1 MKLAPEGAKVI
12 EVLQQA
18 GFLAYAVGGCVR
30 DCLLGRTPVDWDVAT
45 SAIPQQV
52 MALFPRTVQTGLKHG
67 TVTVLIHHCPVEV
80 TTFRL
85 ESSYSDCR
93 RPDQVKFG
101 KTPKEDA
108 VRRDFT
114 INALYWD
121 GKGELLDFFGGQ
133 QDLKRKIIRTV
144 GDGRHRFS
152 EDALRILRCARFSAQ
167 LGFAVEQETVS
178 VMSEQAHLLAKI
190 SRERIGSEWEK
201 ILMSDPVKG
210 FSLLRKTGCDAAV
223 EPQVAAGRDEWER
236 CAAMPEERAVRWAAL
251 LWNSENVRDILN
263 GFRLD
268 KKTISQC
275 VWLTAQKNTVL
286 TSDYALKR
294 LAADSSVEDVE
305 RLAVLRSDIRER
317 FERIRKNGEFV
328 TMNTLALTGKMLL
341 QSGLCPEKE
350 IGEIRRWLLDQVLLG
365 HVSNHSAN
373 LTKKLTKKS

>member
-1 MKLAPEGAKVI
+1 
-12 EVLQQA
+12 
-18 GFLAYAVGGCVR
+18 
-30 DCLLGRTPVDWDVAT
+30 
-45 SAIPQQV
+45 
-52 MALFPRTVQTGLKHG
+52 
-67 TVTVLIHHCPVEV
+67 
-80 TTFRL
+80 
-85 ESSYSDCR
+85 
-93 RPDQVKFG
+93 
-101 KTPKEDA
+101 
-108 VRRDFT
+108 
-114 INALYWD
+114 
-121 GKGELLDFFGGQ
+121 
-133 QDLKRKIIRTV
+133 
-144 GDGRHRFS
+144 
-152 EDALRILRCARFSAQ
+152 
-167 LGFAVEQETVS
+167 
-178 VMSEQAHLLAKI
+178 
-190 SRERIGSEWEK
+190 
-201 ILMSDPVKG
+201 
-210 FSLLRKTGCDAAV
+210 
-223 EPQVAAGRDEWER
+223 
-236 CAAMPEERAVRWAAL
+236 MPEERAVRWAAL